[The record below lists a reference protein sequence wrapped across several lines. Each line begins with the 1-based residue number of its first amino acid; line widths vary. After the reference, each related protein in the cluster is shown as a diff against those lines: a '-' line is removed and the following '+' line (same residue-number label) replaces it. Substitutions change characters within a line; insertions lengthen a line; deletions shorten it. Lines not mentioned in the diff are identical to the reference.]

1 MHPASHVPD
10 PSYTIPGLSSLA
22 SRLIRVQGSNQLLHV
37 SNPLLPQPRVH
48 AVENLH
54 GAAGIDE
61 VGRAYLNGSGSDQ
74 HEFQGIFGIHD
85 AADTDFRHA
94 RADGLPIRL
103 DKITV
108 TPNTKL
114 AHRLIWFAEQQGLS
128 DRTVD
133 ELFAGYFVNGEN
145 VGDLETLVA
154 IGARAGLDTATVR
167 TFLTSNDGVEQC
179 TRLTEQ
185 AYDSGAQGV
194 PAYLWGEQWLFTG
207 AQSPETIA
215 AVLRQQL
222 NL

>member
-1 MHPASHVPD
+1 MSPLNIVSDVVCPWCYIGKRRLDIALTEIRREFPQLELAIHWLPFELN
-10 PSYTIPGLSSLA
+10 PGLPPQGMSREEYCVRKFGSLDYA
-22 SRLIRVQGSNQLLHV
+22 NRLYDNV
-37 SNPLLPQPRVH
+37 
-48 AVENLH
+48 
-54 GAAGIDE
+54 AA
-61 VGRAYLNGSGSDQ
+61 N
-74 HEFQGIFGIHD
+74 
-85 AADTDFRHA
+85 A

-179 TRLTEQ
+179 TLLTEQ